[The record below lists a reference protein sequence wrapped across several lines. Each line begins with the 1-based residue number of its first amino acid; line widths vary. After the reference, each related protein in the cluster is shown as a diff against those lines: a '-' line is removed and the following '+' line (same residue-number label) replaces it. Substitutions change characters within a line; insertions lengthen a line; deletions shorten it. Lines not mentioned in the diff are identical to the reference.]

1 MIASELQKNIHI
13 IFKSGIALVKC
24 ARSFVVKTAFFILS
38 ILGRQK
44 YPIRVVVGRF
54 IGMFIY
60 WVSSKRRAI
69 ARRNLLICFG
79 TDNSMDQ
86 ELMVRQCF
94 HEVGLGLLE
103 MGRAWNA
110 PKAEILNELEL
121 DGEQLLVEAKADGK
135 GILILCPHYTSLEL
149 AAPFIEAAIGR
160 LVISYR
166 PHELNDLESVLK
178 AGRSRYGDL
187 INVRSIR
194 SLLKTL
200 KNGDVLWF
208 GPDQDMGSKGSV
220 FAPFFGHPA
229 STVTTPSWLA
239 KKTECAVFFLAMIR
253 SKAGYEVRF
262 IPMPEGY
269 PFEDEVRNAT
279 ILNGMIESALQEHPA
294 QYMWMHKRFKT
305 QPHAPRY
312 SIYQ

>member
-1 MIASELQKNIHI
+1 
-13 IFKSGIALVKC
+13 
-24 ARSFVVKTAFFILS
+24 
-38 ILGRQK
+38 
-44 YPIRVVVGRF
+44 
-54 IGMFIY
+54 
-60 WVSSKRRAI
+60 
-69 ARRNLLICFG
+69 
-79 TDNSMDQ
+79 
-86 ELMVRQCF
+86 
-94 HEVGLGLLE
+94 

-110 PKAEILNELEL
+110 PKAEILSELIL
-121 DGEQLLVEAKADGK
+121 HGEQLLVEAKVSGK
-135 GILILCPHYTSLEL
+135 GVLILCPNDTSLEL
-149 AAPFIEAAIGR
+149 AASFTGAAIGR
-160 LVISYR
+160 LVFRCR
-166 PHELNDLESVLK
+166 PHEVNNLESVLK
-178 AGRSRYGDL
+178 AGRSRYANL

-194 SLLKTL
+194 NLLKTL

-239 KKTECAVFFLAMIR
+239 KKTDCAVFFLVMIR
-253 SKAGYEVRF
+253 KKSGYEARF
-262 IPMPEGY
+262 ISMPEGY

-279 ILNGMIESALQEHPA
+279 ILNGMIESVLQEHPA

>member
-1 MIASELQKNIHI
+1 MAQRIRSLLLRL
-13 IFKSGIALVKC
+13 SVK
-24 ARSFVVKTAFFILS
+24 L
-38 ILGRQK
+38 LGRIGCFDQG
-44 YPIRVVVGRF
+44 IRNWLGKMVGLL
-54 IGMFIY
+54 IY
-60 WVSSKRRAI
+60 RLASRRRLI
-69 ARRNLLICFG
+69 VQRNLDVCFG
-79 TDNSMDQ
+79 EDKSSDRTQLVRDCFQ
-86 ELMVRQCF
+86 EF
-94 HEVGLGLLE
+94 GIGLIA
-103 MGRAWNA
+103 MCRAWYA
-110 PKAEILNELEL
+110 PKAEILSELIL
-121 DGEQLLVEAKADGK
+121 HGEQFLVDAKAAGK
-135 GILILCPHYTSLEL
+135 GVLILCPHYTSLEL

-239 KKTECAVFFLAMIR
+239 KKTDCAVFFLAMIR

-262 IPMPEGY
+262 VPMPEGY